1 MTDTY
6 DDLDDLDKV
15 WYQEDPLL
23 SREVEVDF
31 GLGQRPVFDDD
42 PVVEDRPEV
51 IEELGAYDDF
61 DDEDNVVAL
70 HGRDRFRSGRVSRRK
85 TTTLLHAS
93 TIAIAVGIGAIG
105 VMLSLVILMGRLL
118 TARQLFFMAHT
129 ILGIVMLQAFGA
141 GLGTLCTD
149 GDSRLKDVVRRLTT
163 TSMAM
168 AAWVASIVGTWLV
181 YPGYRA
187 DAPPGADLALYPR
200 QYLLRTPDLRFWESF
215 AMEWNVHVGWITP
228 FLATAVAFVA
238 LRYGKRLVADFQ
250 VRKMLTN
257 LFVIAFATAII
268 ASLLGALVNIAA
280 PNDYLHRAWNP

>member
-6 DDLDDLDKV
+6 DDLDDLDKL
-15 WYQEDPLL
+15 WYQEDPFL

-31 GLGQRPVFDDD
+31 GLGERPVFDDE
-42 PVVEDRPEV
+42 PVVEDSPEV
-51 IEELGAYDDF
+51 IEELGAYDF
-61 DDEDNVVAL
+61 DEENVVAL
-70 HGRDRFRSGRVSRRK
+70 HGHERFRSGRVSRRK

-93 TIAIAVGIGAIG
+93 TITIAVGIGAIG
-105 VMLSLVILMGRLL
+105 VTLTLVILMGRLL
-118 TARQLFFMAHT
+118 TARQLFFMAHS
-129 ILGIVMLQAFGA
+129 ILGIVILQAFGA

-149 GDSRLKDVVRRLTT
+149 GDSRLKDVVRRLSTT
-163 TSMAM
+163 TMAV
-168 AAWVASIVGTWLV
+168 AAWAAPIVGTWLV

-187 DAPPGADLALYPR
+187 DALPGAELALYPR
-200 QYLLRTPDLRFWESF
+200 QYLLRTPDLRFWHSF

-257 LFVIAFATAII
+257 LFVIAFATASI
-268 ASLLGALVNIAA
+268 AWLLGALVNIAA
-280 PNDYLHRAWNP
+280 PNDYLHRAWSP

>member
-15 WYQEDPLL
+15 WHQDDPLL
-23 SREVEVDF
+23 SRDVEVDF
-31 GLGQRPVFDDD
+31 GLEERPVFDDD
-42 PVVEDRPEV
+42 PAVEDRPEV
-51 IEELGAYDDF
+51 VEELGAYDEF
-61 DDEDNVVAL
+61 DDEERVVAL
-70 HGRDRFRSGRVSRRK
+70 HGHDRFRSGRVSRRK

-93 TIAIAVGIGAIG
+93 TVTIAVGIGAIG
-105 VMLSLVILMGRLL
+105 VMLALVILMGRLL
-118 TARQLFFMAHT
+118 TARQLFFMAHS
-129 ILGIVMLQAFGA
+129 ILGITIVQAFAA
-141 GLGTLCTD
+141 GLGTLCTE
-149 GDSRLKDVVRRLTT
+149 GDSRLKSGVRRLSTA
-163 TSMAM
+163 AM
-168 AAWVASIVGTWLV
+168 AVAAWLASVIGTWLV

-187 DAPPGADLALYPR
+187 DATPGADLALYPR

-257 LFVIAFATAII
+257 LFVIAFATAVI
-268 ASLLGALVNIAA
+268 AWLLGALVNIAA
-280 PNDYLHRAWNP
+280 PNDYMHRAWNP